1 MTSPVALNA
10 AAAADR
16 PGRAD
21 FRCFHRLRVRWS
33 EIDMQG
39 IVFNAHYLMYFDTA
53 IGDYWRALALPYSAS
68 MAALGGE
75 LYARKATLDFHASAR
90 LDDVLDVALKCKRV
104 GTTSI
109 TFVGA
114 LFRGD
119 EVLAEVEMVH
129 VFADPATQKP
139 NPVPDAL
146 RALFERY
153 EGGEPSC
160 EVLVG
165 DWQRVGREAGVLRR
179 AVFVKE
185 QGVPEDLEWDEHDA
199 TALHVVALNGLGR
212 AVATARLV
220 TQSPRVGRV
229 GRMAVDRSLR
239 GSGHGTVMLRAL
251 EEAARARGDREIVL
265 HAQRSAQSF
274 YARLGYGP
282 HGEPFEEA
290 GISHIEMRRT
300 L

>member
-1 MTSPVALNA
+1 MTPPVAPI
-10 AAAADR
+10 AADHPR
-16 PGRAD
+16 RAD
-21 FRCFHRLRVRWS
+21 FRCFHRLRVRWA

-53 IGDYWRALALPYSAS
+53 IGDYWRSLALPYSAS

-90 LDDVLDVALKCKRV
+90 LDDVLDVALKCLRV
-104 GTTSI
+104 GTSSI

-119 EVLAEVEMVH
+119 EVLAQVEMVH
-129 VFADPATQKP
+129 VFADPVTQKP
-139 NPVPDAL
+139 RPVPDAL
-146 RALFERY
+146 RVLFECFER
-153 EGGEPSC
+153 GEPPC
-160 EVLVG
+160 EVVVG

-179 AVFVKE
+179 TVFVKE

-199 TALHVVALNGLGR
+199 TALHVVALNGLGQ

-220 TQSPRVGRV
+220 AQAPGVGRV

-239 GSGHGTVMLRAL
+239 GGGHGTAMLRAL
-251 EEAARARGDREIVL
+251 EDAARARGDREIVL
-265 HAQRSAQSF
+265 HAQRSAQTF
-274 YARLGYGP
+274 YARLGYLP

-290 GISHIEMRRT
+290 GIAHIEMSRS
-300 L
+300 LQPA

>member
-1 MTSPVALNA
+1 MTSPTAS
-10 AAAADR
+10 ADR
-16 PGRAD
+16 PRRAD

-53 IGDYWRALALPYSAS
+53 VGDYWRALALPYAAS

-90 LDDVLDVALKCKRV
+90 LDDVLDVALRCDRV
-104 GTTSI
+104 GTSSI
-109 TFVGA
+109 TFAGA
-114 LFRGD
+114 LFRAD
-119 EVLAEVEMVH
+119 EVLAQVELVH

-139 NPVPDAL
+139 RPVPDAL
-146 RALFERY
+146 RALFGRHEA
-153 EGGEPSC
+153 GEPAC
-160 EVLVG
+160 EVIVG

-185 QGVPEDLEWDEHDA
+185 QGVPEDLEWDAHDA

-220 TQSPRVGRV
+220 AQAPGVGRV
-229 GRMAVDRSLR
+229 GRMAVDRALR
-239 GSGHGTVMLRAL
+239 GGGHGRAMLRTL
-251 EEAARARGDREIVL
+251 EDAARARGDREIVL

-274 YARLGYGP
+274 YAGLGYAP
-282 HGEPFEEA
+282 HGDPFEEA
-290 GISHIEMRRT
+290 GIAHIEMRRS
-300 L
+300 LLPA